1 MIAAC
6 YFLHFNE
13 SWGLTIAGDIGG
25 FGAGW
30 EFTWQLLGMI
40 NDRAN
45 GQLEHRA
52 GYRHMNVQRERGGTD
67 IDISLSGPII
77 GATMRF

>member
-1 MIAAC
+1 MTAAC

-25 FGAGW
+25 FGAGS
-30 EFTWQLLGMI
+30 EFTWQLLGTI
-40 NDRAN
+40 NDRAYDW
-45 GQLEHRA
+45 LELRA

-67 IDISLSGPII
+67 IDISLRGPII